1 MLKKVGITYYVNLAS
16 PFVYDNQ
23 KVKYIDYDLDLKLYP
38 NKDIRLIDVKEYGY
52 HRKKYN
58 YGDDID
64 KILRFNITN
73 IKECMGK
80 NEFPFCDDLI
90 RKYYHDF
97 IELTIPPN
105 KSGYNENKDWIMS
118 FYHLIFKRIVVNFI
132 V

>member
-1 MLKKVGITYYVNLAS
+1 MLSNGTGVIDSTYYNNS
-16 PFVYDNQ
+16 DNEGN
-23 KVKYIDYDLDLKLYP
+23 I
-38 NKDIRLIDVKEYGY
+38 IGSI
-52 HRKKYN
+52 YN

-97 IELTIPPN
+97 IELT
-105 KSGYNENKDWIMS
+105 KKEK
-118 FYHLIFKRIVVNFI
+118 
-132 V
+132 